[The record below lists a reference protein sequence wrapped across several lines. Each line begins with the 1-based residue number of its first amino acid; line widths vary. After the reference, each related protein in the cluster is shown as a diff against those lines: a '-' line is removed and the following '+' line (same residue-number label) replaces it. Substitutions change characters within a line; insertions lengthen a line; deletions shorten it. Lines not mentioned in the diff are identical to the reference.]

1 MSEKELGHTYTDGL
15 KRHIEQI
22 PQELL
27 ELSERDLRKKLNP
40 SLKLY
45 EVKRAFW
52 EELYRAQE
60 ENREMRMWRV
70 YDGKFS
76 KQYFY
81 DKVIKD
87 FYKLAWIISPLNSYE
102 EKTKAALDK
111 ISERYEE
118 LIGMEITTRRKVKT
132 EDGSFDWITEVDP
145 KKAAL
150 LLAVIKNLEDRVKGT
165 AIQRNVTA
173 NIEAPK
179 DKSVSVSMDRLDD
192 RLKELEEQLGVKK
205 LQHTTNADA
214 IDITEEK

>member
-1 MSEKELGHTYTDGL
+1 MSEKELGHTYTEGL

-27 ELSERDLRKKLNP
+27 ELSEKDLRKKINP

-52 EELYRAQE
+52 EELYLAQE
-60 ENREMRMWRV
+60 QNREMRMWRV

-81 DKVIKD
+81 DKVIKN
-87 FYKLAWIISPLNSYE
+87 FYKLAWIIQPLNSYE
-102 EKTKAALDK
+102 DKTKAALDK
-111 ISERYEE
+111 ITERYEE
-118 LIGMEITTRRKVKT
+118 LIGMDINVRKKVKT
-132 EDGSFDWITEVDP
+132 EDGTYDWVTEVDP

-173 NIEAPK
+173 TIDGPSK
-179 DKSVSVSMDRLDD
+179 KTRHVDMDKVDD
-192 RLKELEEQLGVKK
+192 RLKELEEKLGMKRIE
-205 LQHTTNADA
+205 HTTNADA
-214 IDITEEK
+214 IDITTEI